1 MSDRPCGSL
10 VILPRSVFKAET
22 TRAGGRNPRKL
33 LSLPLVAVGGAI
45 LVAMFLLGCGGGDST
60 SGEPALPPNLVSD
73 SDIDAQASGSPE
85 RALLEW
91 WQSFQFGDS
100 EQVLARTSTSTIDK
114 LGKHDLS
121 EFVKSAG
128 QGLQGVEVLGS
139 EETGNTASVRV
150 GLLQFQPEKEGEP
163 PPTDPTSSTPDTFEM
178 KKEGN
183 DWKYAAPEFLEPK
196 IESFQESQKQQP
208 QTTTTEKSTTTS
220 TTSTGG

>member
-1 MSDRPCGSL
+1 VGS
-10 VILPRSVFKAET
+10 VILPRSVFEAET
-22 TRAGGRNPRKL
+22 SRAGRRSPQKL
-33 LSLPLVAVGGAI
+33 HCVQLMAVAGLTLLAV
-45 LVAMFLLGCGGGDST
+45 FLFGCGGGDST
-60 SGEPALPPNLVSD
+60 GDEPALPPNIITD

-100 EQVLARTSTSTIDK
+100 EQVLQRTSKSTIDS

-121 EFVKSAG
+121 ELVKSTG
-128 QGLQGVEVLGS
+128 QGLQGIEVLGA

-178 KKEGN
+178 KKEG
-183 DWKYAAPEFLEPK
+183 DEWKFAAPEFLEPK
-196 IESFQESQKQQP
+196 IESFQESQKQQ
-208 QTTTTEKSTTTS
+208 QTTTTTSKETTT
-220 TTSTGG
+220 TTGG

>member
-1 MSDRPCGSL
+1 VL
-10 VILPRSVFKAET
+10 SV
-22 TRAGGRNPRKL
+22 RLIAGF
-33 LSLPLVAVGGAI
+33 GAI
-45 LVAMFLLGCGGGDST
+45 LTAALLFGCGGGDST
-60 SGEPALPPNLVSD
+60 GSEPALPPNLVSD

-100 EQVLARTSTSTIDK
+100 EQVLQRTSKSTIDK

-128 QGLQGVEVLGS
+128 QGLQGVEVLGA

-178 KKEGN
+178 EKEG
-183 DWKYAAPEFLEPK
+183 DEWKFAAPEFLEPK
-196 IESFQESQKQQP
+196 IESFIESQKQQE
-208 QTTTTEKSTTTS
+208 QSTSTSTTEKSTTTS

>member
-1 MSDRPCGSL
+1 VL
-10 VILPRSVFKAET
+10 SV
-22 TRAGGRNPRKL
+22 RLIAGF
-33 LSLPLVAVGGAI
+33 GAI
-45 LVAMFLLGCGGGDST
+45 LTVALLAGCGGGGST
-60 SGEPALPPNLVSD
+60 GSEPALPPNVISD

-100 EQVLARTSTSTIDK
+100 EQVLQRTSKSTIDK

-128 QGLQGVEVLGS
+128 QGLQGVEVLGA
-139 EETGNTASVRV
+139 ETTGNTASVRV
-150 GLLQFQPEKEGEP
+150 GLLQFQPSKEGEP

-178 KKEGN
+178 KNEGN
-183 DWKYAAPEFLEPK
+183 EWKFAAPEFLEPK
-196 IESFQESQKQQP
+196 IASFIESQKAQQ
-208 QTTTTEKSTTTS
+208 QTTSTSTTGKSTTTS